1 MLLNQL
7 CRYLPNIV
15 NLSLENNNIRDKKE
29 INMIV
34 SRPEKMPHLR
44 ELILIGNP
52 LREQAYKVGTGGKY
66 RRYATSSIH
75 VTRLFRFL

>member
-1 MLLNQL
+1 M
-7 CRYLPNIV
+7 

-29 INMIV
+29 IGMII

-52 LREQAYKVGTGGKY
+52 VREQAYKAGAGGKY
-66 RRYATSSIH
+66 RRYATPLA
-75 VTRLFRFL
+75 VTLLFIFL